1 MMLADRLIHFEIEQA
16 TEYLKNNRDN
26 MESDTILV
34 YETKIIWLKW
44 VLNNPAE

>member
-1 MMLADRLIHFEIEQA
+1 MLTDRIIHFEIEQA
-16 TEYLKNNRDN
+16 TEYLNNNRNN

-44 VLNNPAE
+44 TLNK